1 MIPELDA
8 VDLHVI
14 ARLDA
19 DDAAADLYS
28 CEIYYAATDGCEAG
42 RAVTGWWESVT
53 LTSTTGATLDDLDE
67 ALSSAGYR
75 RTSGWRKCVNA
86 YGAVR
91 YFSDATITVQT
102 E

>member
-1 MIPELDA
+1 MTADLDE

-28 CEIYYAATDGCEAG
+28 CEIYYDAADGAEAG
-42 RAVTGWWESVT
+42 RTVTGWWESVKLEPPADT
-53 LTSTTGATLDDLDE
+53 TLDALDE
-67 ALSSAGYR
+67 ALLEAGYR
-75 RTSGWRKCVNA
+75 RTSSWRKRVNA

-91 YFSDATITVQT
+91 YFSDATITVRT